1 MVEPSLN
8 SLKFKDLKLTLTGD
22 ERAFVPFK
30 TLKTLWFNTGTLC
43 NLACENCYIESSPT
57 NDALVYLTVAEVQD
71 YLDEVTAQHKE
82 TQEIGFTGGEP
93 FVNPHMMEILTMT
106 LERGF
111 DALILTNAMRPML
124 RASVAEQLLELKDRF
139 GDRLTMRVSLDHYT
153 SVLHEKERGP
163 GSWQPAVKG
172 MDWLSSNGFDLHV
185 AGRTCWGESMD
196 DARDGY
202 NELFK
207 RHGWDV
213 DAYNSSELVLF
224 PEMEMETDLP
234 EISTGCWQILGKKSA
249 DMMCATSRM
258 VVKRRGET
266 LPTVVACTLLPY
278 SRDFDYGTE
287 LSGATKNVSLNH
299 PHCARFCVLGGA
311 SCSG

>member
-1 MVEPSLN
+1 MVAASLN
-8 SLKFKDLKLTLTGD
+8 PLKFQNLKLTLAG
-22 ERAFVPFK
+22 EQRAFVPFE

-43 NLACENCYIESSPT
+43 NLSCENCYIESSPT
-57 NDALVYLTVAEVQD
+57 NDALVYLSAADVKI
-71 YLDEVTAQHKE
+71 YLDEVESQHQN
-82 TQEIGFTGGEP
+82 TREIGFTGGEP
-93 FVNPHMMEILTMT
+93 FVNPHMIEMLTMT

-111 DALILTNAMRPML
+111 NALILTNAMRPML
-124 RASVAEQLLELKDRF
+124 RASVAESLIELKVRF

-153 SVLHEKERGP
+153 SILHEKERGI
-163 GSWQPAVKG
+163 GSWKPVVKG
-172 MDWLSSNGFDLHV
+172 MKWLSGNGFHFHV
-185 AGRTCWGESMD
+185 AGRTCWGESMA

-202 NELFK
+202 DELFK
-207 RHGWDV
+207 RYGWGV
-213 DAYNSSELVLF
+213 DAYNPSELVLF

-234 EISTGCWQILGKKSA
+234 EISTGCWQILGKKSS

-258 VVKRRGET
+258 VVKRRGEQ

-278 SRDFDYGTE
+278 SPDFDYGSE
-287 LSGATKNVSLNH
+287 LSTAIQDVSLNH